1 MVIGEQIIKKEF
13 VGKTKKAAY
22 LKACKY
28 VAQNVISVNNCKNIL
43 YKIVKDDN
51 KMSTK
56 VFLYVYAVVDEQE
69 IKQKN
74 CDVCMEVNSL
84 FYMKARKHQC
94 ESCKILPYRERI
106 KQGIEAI
113 KNGMKGSIL

>member
-1 MVIGEQIIKKEF
+1 MLVGEQIIKKEF
-13 VGKTKKAAY
+13 IGKTKKAAY

-28 VAQNVISVNNCKNIL
+28 VAQNIIGVNNCNNIT
-43 YKIVKDDN
+43 YKIVKDE
-51 KMSTK
+51 KMVTK
-56 VFLYVYAVVDEQE
+56 VVLYVYVMVDEQE
-69 IKQKN
+69 IKKKN